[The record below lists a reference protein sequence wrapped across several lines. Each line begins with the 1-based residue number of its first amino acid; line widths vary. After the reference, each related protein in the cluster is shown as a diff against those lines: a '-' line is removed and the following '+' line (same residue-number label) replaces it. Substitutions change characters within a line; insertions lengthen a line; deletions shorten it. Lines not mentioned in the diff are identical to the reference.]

1 MKILSAATDC
11 LTTGPLLALDRLLPV
26 VDLALTEASLTA
38 RDLDLIATISISP
51 DRVAIDPAILG
62 PRVGHPLQRAIGAS
76 RAYVFDMLDA
86 SLAKAVHAVDI
97 FAHAQG
103 YENVLI
109 VRTDHCA
116 GLDLQLGSGLH
127 LPDGALAMACR
138 PDGRSR
144 FSSVP
149 LADLSPAVTLADRVV
164 HDALDVKATMR
175 FASPPDLTTR
185 YGAAMRSAISR
196 LPTAGRSFAESWFSP
211 DAYGPFSIGVDLR
224 DALADNYAG
233 SVTAV
238 SFDPFSPAADA
249 VFLQCGV
256 CHD

>member
-11 LTTGPLLALDRLLPV
+11 RTPGPLLALDRLLPV
-26 VDLALTEASLTA
+26 VNLALTEAGLTA

-86 SLAKAVHAVDI
+86 SLAKVMHAVDI
-97 FAHAQG
+97 FAHAQR

-116 GLDLQLGSGLH
+116 GLDLQLGSDLH

-144 FSSVP
+144 FSSAA
-149 LADLSPAVTLADRVV
+149 LADLSPAVTLADRIVR
-164 HDALDVKATMR
+164 DALDVKATMR
-175 FASPPDLTTR
+175 FASPPDLAAR
-185 YGAAMRSAISR
+185 YGAAMRIAISR
-196 LPTAGRSFAESWFSP
+196 LPATGRSFTESWFSP
-211 DAYGPFSIGVDLR
+211 DANGPFSIGVDLR
-224 DALADNYAG
+224 AALVDNYSG
-233 SVTAV
+233 SAIAV

-249 VFLQCGV
+249 VSLQCGAH
-256 CHD
+256 HD